1 LQTTNVGDLFEDA
14 VVRRVDPVIGLTLE
28 LPTSPKPSAGFA
40 HISNVSD
47 DRVEKLEKKFR
58 PSQKVRARVV
68 GHWGLEGLTTVSLK
82 PSVVEQKLLTY
93 DDVIPGMEVRG
104 TVVSVEDWGARLQL
118 SDSIRAICPLAHM
131 SEVALSKPSPK
142 FQVGFCS
149 LSISGC
155 YESVGRGFGL
165 VMVVPLLFASLTG
178 GVARLIEF
186 LHYVKSCAVLNLK
199 A

>member
-1 LQTTNVGDLFEDA
+1 MVIPSQTTSCTCKDHVAGDVLSTHESHLSGHPRSSADVSFLISQTTSVGDLFEDA
-14 VVRRVDPVIGLTLE
+14 AVRRVDAVIGLTLE

-58 PSQKVRARVV
+58 PGQKVRARVV
-68 GHWGLEGLTTVSLK
+68 GHWGLEGLATVSLK

-131 SEVALSKPSPK
+131 SEVALSKRSPK
-142 FQVGFCS
+142 FQVGFC
-149 LSISGC
+149 C
-155 YESVGRGFGL
+155 PFNFGD
-165 VMVVPLLFASLTG
+165 
-178 GVARLIEF
+178 
-186 LHYVKSCAVLNLK
+186 
-199 A
+199 